1 MTVMETVSSTRSAA
15 RRFTSDCSGATA
27 IEYAVVAVLIGAAL
41 VTVVG
46 VLGGTVAALYERIAS
61 AFTS

>member
-1 MTVMETVSSTRSAA
+1 MSVMEIVSGIRSAA

-41 VTVVG
+41 VAVVG
-46 VLGGTVAALYERIAS
+46 LLGGTVAALYERIAS